1 MTKIEV
7 ASPVLLQH
15 RLQIKVVTDLVDD
28 LFSLKLTLVRVLIPT
43 LDNTTVTDRVMKKYI
58 SPTSTQL
65 GEIHDKPNT
74 TPLPIPNTTFIPT
87 TTNSMELESP
97 KKEVAF
103 NKENCRKV
111 LAKMVVL
118 DEHAFKV
125 VEGEG
130 FKHLMK
136 VVQPRFFVPIRMTV
150 PRDIYQLY
158 LDEKVKLKEELIKMG
173 QRGIEKVFAVTVDNA
188 SANDVVVSLVKRRI
202 NAWKGSI
209 LDGDFMHFRC
219 CAHIVNLI
227 VNEGLKYLHDS
238 IAAIRNVVRGLKRG
252 RYRSSPARLGKFKA
266 CAEREKID
274 YKGGLILDVPTRWNS
289 TFMMLDVAIIFEKAF
304 SRYEEED
311 DRFLSY
317 FNENES
323 GKKRAR
329 PPTSTDWES
338 AKIFVNRYKMKYLK
352 YCFESVY
359 DTEIVTKI
367 VAVAVVLD
375 PKYLKYCCC
384 CA

>member
-136 VVQPRFFVPIRMTV
+136 VVQPRFFVPSRMTV
-150 PRDIYQLY
+150 ARDIYQLY

-289 TFMMLDVAIIFEKAF
+289 TFMMLDVAIIFEKEF
-304 SRYEEED
+304 SRNEEED

-338 AKIFVNRYKMKYLK
+338 AKIFVNYKMKYLK

>member
-1 MTKIEV
+1 ME
-7 ASPVLLQH
+7 
-15 RLQIKVVTDLVDD
+15 
-28 LFSLKLTLVRVLIPT
+28 
-43 LDNTTVTDRVMKKYI
+43 KYL

-65 GEIHDKPNT
+65 GEIHDKPST

-87 TTNSMELESP
+87 TTNPMELKSP
-97 KKEVAF
+97 KKKVAF
-103 NKENCRKV
+103 NKENCRNA

-136 VVQPRFFVPIRMTV
+136 VVQPRFVVPSRMTV
-150 PRDIYQLY
+150 ARDIYQLY

-173 QRGIEKVFAVTVDNA
+173 QRVCLTTDCWTSIQQILYMCLTAHYIDSDWCLQKRLISFCQISNHRGDTIGKMIESCLLSWGIEKVFAVTVDNA
-188 SANDVVVSLVKRRI
+188 SANDVAVSLVKRRV
-202 NAWKGSI
+202 NAWKESV

-227 VNEGLKYLHDS
+227 VTEGLKYLHDS
-238 IAAIRNVVRGLKRG
+238 IAAIRNVVR
-252 RYRSSPARLGKFKA
+252 YIRSSPARLGKFKA

-304 SRYEEED
+304 SRNEEED
-311 DRFLSY
+311 D
-317 FNENES
+317 
-323 GKKRAR
+323 
-329 PPTSTDWES
+329 
-338 AKIFVNRYKMKYLK
+338 
-352 YCFESVY
+352 
-359 DTEIVTKI
+359 
-367 VAVAVVLD
+367 
-375 PKYLKYCCC
+375 
-384 CA
+384 